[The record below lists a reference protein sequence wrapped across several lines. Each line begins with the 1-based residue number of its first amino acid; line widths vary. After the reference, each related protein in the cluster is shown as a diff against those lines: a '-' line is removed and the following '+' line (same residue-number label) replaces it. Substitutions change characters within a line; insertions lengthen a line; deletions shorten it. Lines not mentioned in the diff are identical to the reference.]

1 MPGRS
6 DVAFAFLLVVVSIL
20 EQVYFWP
27 RFRADADA
35 ERPRTR
41 SRAYRVI
48 FFAEWL
54 FTLGAIAI
62 WRANDRSWPA
72 LSLSLPHGWRLVL
85 GAVLVLAVV
94 ALLLVQLA
102 VVARLSTARRVAARS
117 KVGAVAFMIPRTRE
131 EQLWFLTLAVTA
143 GFCEELLFRGY
154 LPWLLAPW
162 LGSIGSMSLAVILF
176 GFSHAYQGRS
186 GIVKVMIIGA
196 VMAIVVLATR
206 SLIPAMLL
214 HALIDT
220 EAATAGYLLMHDDP
234 STGATSMKS
243 APAPVPVR

>member
-1 MPGRS
+1 MPGRI
-6 DVAFAFLLVVVSIL
+6 DAAFAFLFVVVSVI

-41 SRAYRVI
+41 TRAYRVVI
-48 FFAEWL
+48 VGEWL
-54 FTLGAIAI
+54 FALAALAI
-62 WRANDRSWPA
+62 WTANGRSWSA

-85 GAVLVLAVV
+85 GAMLVLAVV
-94 ALLLVQLA
+94 ALLLLQRSI
-102 VVARLSTARRVAARS
+102 VARLSTARRVAARP
-117 KVGAVAFMIPRTRE
+117 KLGALTFMIPRTRE
-131 EQLWFLTLAVTA
+131 EQLWFLTLAATA

-154 LPWLLAPW
+154 LPWLLVPW
-162 LGSIGSMSLAVILF
+162 LGSIGSMTLAVILF
-176 GFSHAYQGRS
+176 GLGHAYQGRS
-186 GIVKVMIIGA
+186 GIVKVMITGA

-220 EAATAGYLLMHDDP
+220 EAATAGYLLMRDDP
-234 STGATSMKS
+234 STGATAMRS
-243 APAPVPVR
+243 APA